1 MEPTLQD
8 AFPDLK
14 LLSFHMPKTAG
25 SSFLKALRES
35 DWGEGVCV
43 IDQLDL
49 TACRA
54 RLRELRNPDDRNRL
68 MQETWLELIPRGT
81 RIVHGHLLF
90 HSYLSRPLIEAF
102 PQAF

>member
-35 DWGEGVCV
+35 D
-43 IDQLDL
+43 
-49 TACRA
+49 
-54 RLRELRNPDDRNRL
+54 
-68 MQETWLELIPRGT
+68 
-81 RIVHGHLLF
+81 
-90 HSYLSRPLIEAF
+90 
-102 PQAF
+102 